1 MLSVVLGAA
10 LVVVLVRHVVVD
22 IRGKKAVLGD
32 SIRLVSKVGR
42 CLSSAVFPREALSQ
56 SLLYRLQL
64 LPCLT

>member
-32 SIRLVSKVGR
+32 SIRLVSKVADASPAP
-42 CLSSAVFPREALSQ
+42 SSQE
-56 SLLYRLQL
+56 RL
-64 LPCLT
+64 